1 MIPQTIAPSDIDPH
15 LFWLLFVV
23 VESCISISCALIDRT
38 WNIMHQASTNIFF
51 CGWLFF
57 SFYSKDKEE
66 SLITVSAI
74 SDVECITSMLIVLLC
89 FLVFAT
95 MIVLRFGQESTLY
108 IFFLPHK
115 PPLLLYLQFIQQFC
129 QDNIWQIF

>member
-1 MIPQTIAPSDIDPH
+1 LTA
-15 LFWLLFVV
+15 L
-23 VESCISISCALIDRT
+23 ETSCIKPPLTLFSVDDC
-38 WNIMHQASTNIFF
+38 
-51 CGWLFF
+51 FF

-108 IFFLPHK
+108 VSFLPHK
-115 PPLLLYLQFIQQFC
+115 PPLLLYLQFIQQLC
-129 QDNIWQIF
+129 QDNI